1 MQSNWQSFHSELIQ
15 KRSSAVAHAR
25 ALQAEQRGDEAV
37 FEQIRSNVYG
47 IFTSVLEAA
56 DSQYGEDVGEM
67 QRFFL
72 QKLTDISAEWK
83 TAAEKAAAHGDE
95 QAVFVEELK
104 LRAADEI
111 RTGAAQVVEGGQL

>member
-1 MQSNWQSFHSELIQ
+1 MQSNWQRFHSELIQ
-15 KRSSAVAHAR
+15 KRSSAAAHAR